1 MFNYYLRLALRS
13 LRRNVVLTALTIA
26 AIGVGIGASMTMV
39 TIFRAEASDPIPQES
54 AQLYTPQIDNYGP
67 GKNDNGLA
75 EPDGRERFQ
84 DQLAY
89 IDAMGLMNAHAAE
102 RQAAMFPVDLAVT
115 PADPRL
121 LPFSVQARA
130 TFADFFPMFAVPF
143 RYGAAWSTADDTA
156 HADVVVITRRLN
168 DKVFG
173 GVNSVGRT
181 LHLDDHD
188 YRVIGVL
195 DRWEPIP
202 RFYDLTQPYGLSE
215 DVFVPLTRAI
225 EDHMTISGRQ
235 DCPDDSPPLT
245 GYDGQLQS
253 ECVWLQFWV
262 ELPTAAS
269 VAKYRAFLNDYAAEQ
284 RRSGRFHWPPRTRL
298 RNMSEW
304 LDYHH
309 VVENDV
315 KMLVLVSFSFL
326 LVCLLN
332 AMGLMLAKIMGR
344 TADINVR
351 RALGASR
358 TAVFIQCLI
367 EAGVIGLAGGL
378 VGLALTSLGLRG
390 LVLLFSGDVGRLAHL
405 DLAEVGCAV
414 ALGVIA
420 AMAAGLYP
428 TWRAT
433 QVQPAWQLK
442 TQ

>member
-13 LRRNVVLTALTIA
+13 LRRNVVLTALMIA

-39 TIFRAEASDPIPQES
+39 TIFRAQANNPIPQKS

-67 GKNDNGLA
+67 GKNDGGLA
-75 EPDGRERFQ
+75 EPDGRQRFQ
-84 DQLAY
+84 DQLTY

-102 RQAAMFPVDLAVT
+102 RQAAMFSADLAIT

-121 LPFSVQARA
+121 LPFRVQARA
-130 TFADFFPMFAVPF
+130 TYADFFPMFAVPF
-143 RYGAAWSTADDTA
+143 RYGAAWNTADDTA
-156 HADVVVITRRLN
+156 HADVIVITRRLN

-173 GVNSVGRT
+173 GVNSVGKT

-188 YRVIGVL
+188 FRVIGVL

-202 RFYDLTQPYGLSE
+202 RFYDLHRPYGQSE
-215 DVFVPLTRAI
+215 DVFLPLTRAI
-225 EDHMTISGRQ
+225 EDHVEISGNT
-235 DCPDDSPPLT
+235 DCPDDLLPLQ

-269 VAKYRAFLNDYAAEQ
+269 VAKYRTFLNNYAAAQ
-284 RRSGRFHWPPRTRL
+284 QRSGRFHWPPHTRL
-298 RNMSEW
+298 RNVTEW

-309 VVENDV
+309 VVENEV

-326 LVCLLN
+326 FVCLLN
-332 AMGLMLAKIMGR
+332 AMGLMLAKTMGR

-358 TAVFIQCLI
+358 TAVSTQCLI
-367 EAGVIGLAGGL
+367 EAGVVGLAGGL

-390 LVLLFSGDVGRLAHL
+390 LVLLFSSDMTRLIHL
-405 DLAEVGCAV
+405 DLAEVGFAV
-414 ALGVIA
+414 VLGVIA

-442 TQ
+442 DR

>member
-1 MFNYYLRLALRS
+1 MFNYYIRLALRS
-13 LRRNVVLTALTIA
+13 LRRNVVLTALMIM

-39 TIFRAEASDPIPQES
+39 TLFRAMANNPIPEKS
-54 AQLYTPQIDNYGP
+54 AQLYAPQIDNYGP
-67 GKNDNGLA
+67 GKNYDGLA
-75 EPDGRERFQ
+75 EPDGQPRFQ
-84 DQLAY
+84 DRLTY

-102 RQAAMFPVDLAVT
+102 RQAAMFSADLALT

-121 LPFSVQARA
+121 LPFRVQARA
-130 TFADFFPMFAVPF
+130 TYADFFPMFAVPF
-143 RYGAAWSTADDTA
+143 QYGAAWGTADDTA
-156 HADVVVITRRLN
+156 HADVVVITRGLN

-173 GVNSVGRT
+173 GVNSVGKT
-181 LHLDDHD
+181 LRLDDHD
-188 YRVIGVL
+188 FRVIGVL

-202 RFYDLTQPYGLSE
+202 RFYDLNRPYGQIE
-215 DVFVPLTRAI
+215 DVFLPLTRAI
-225 EDHMTISGRQ
+225 EDHVAISGNV
-235 DCPDDSPPLT
+235 DCPDDTLPRQ

-269 VAKYRAFLNDYAAEQ
+269 VEKYRAFLDNYAAEQ
-284 RRSGRFHWPPRTRL
+284 QRSGRFHWPPRARL
-298 RNMSEW
+298 RNVAEW

-309 VVENDV
+309 VVENEV

-358 TAVFIQCLI
+358 SAVSTQCLI

-390 LVLLFSGDVGRLAHL
+390 LVLLFPSDVSRMTHL
-405 DLAEVGCAV
+405 DLAEVGFAV
-414 ALGVIA
+414 VLGVIA

-433 QVQPAWQLK
+433 QVQPAWQIK
-442 TQ
+442 DR

>member
-13 LRRNVVLTALTIA
+13 LRRNVVLTALMIA

-39 TIFRAEASDPIPQES
+39 TIFRAQANNPIPQKS

-67 GKNDNGLA
+67 GKNDDGLA
-75 EPDGRERFQ
+75 EPDGRQRFQ
-84 DQLAY
+84 DRLTY

-102 RQAAMFPVDLAVT
+102 RQAAMFSADLAIT

-121 LPFSVQARA
+121 LPFRVQARA
-130 TFADFFPMFAVPF
+130 TDADFFPMFAVPF
-143 RYGAAWSTADDTA
+143 QYGAAWSTADDTA
-156 HADVVVITRRLN
+156 HADVIVITRQLN

-173 GVNSVGRT
+173 GVNSVGKT

-188 YRVIGVL
+188 FRVIGVL

-202 RFYDLTQPYGLSE
+202 RFYDLNRPYSQSE
-215 DVFVPLTRAI
+215 DVFLPLTRAI
-225 EDHMTISGRQ
+225 EDHVEISGNT
-235 DCPDDSPPLT
+235 DCPDDLLPRQ

-284 RRSGRFHWPPRTRL
+284 QRSGRFHWPPHTRL
-298 RNMSEW
+298 RNVTEW

-309 VVENDV
+309 VVENEV

-326 LVCLLN
+326 FVCLLN
-332 AMGLMLAKIMGR
+332 AMGLMLAKTMGR

-358 TAVFIQCLI
+358 TAVSTQCLI

-378 VGLALTSLGLRG
+378 VGLALTLLGLRG
-390 LVLLFSGDVGRLAHL
+390 LVLLFSSDVTRLIHL
-405 DLAEVGCAV
+405 DLAEVGFAV
-414 ALGVIA
+414 VLGVIA
-420 AMAAGLYP
+420 AVAAGLYP

-442 TQ
+442 DR

>member
-1 MFNYYLRLALRS
+1 MFGYYLRLALRS
-13 LRRNVVLTALTIA
+13 LRRNVVLTALMIA

-39 TIFRAEASDPIPQES
+39 TLFRAQANNPIPQKS
-54 AQLYTPQIDNYGP
+54 AQLYAPQIDNYGP
-67 GKNDNGLA
+67 GKNDDGLA
-75 EPDGRERFQ
+75 EPDGGPRFQ
-84 DQLAY
+84 DELTY
-89 IDAMGLMNAHAAE
+89 IDAMGLMNAHASE
-102 RQAAMFPVDLAVT
+102 RQAAMFSADIVVA

-121 LPFSVQARA
+121 LPFTVQARA
-130 TFADFFPMFAVPF
+130 TYADFFPMFAVPF
-143 RYGAAWSTADDTA
+143 QYGAAWSTADDNA
-156 HADVVVITRRLN
+156 HAGVVVITRRFN

-173 GVNSVGRT
+173 GANSVGRT

-202 RFYDLTQPYGLSE
+202 RFYDLNRPYDLSE

-225 EDHMTISGRQ
+225 EDHMEISGHQ
-235 DCPDDSPPLT
+235 FCPDDSPTLQ
-245 GYDGQLQS
+245 GYEGQLQS

-269 VAKYRAFLNDYAAEQ
+269 VAKYRAFLNDYATEQ

-298 RNMSEW
+298 RNVSEW

-309 VVENDV
+309 VVENEV

-332 AMGLMLAKIMGR
+332 AMGLMLAKFMGR

-358 TAVFIQCLI
+358 TAVFNQCLI

-378 VGLALTSLGLRG
+378 VGLGLTALGLRG
-390 LVLLFSGDVGRLAHL
+390 LVLLFPSVVSQLNHL
-405 DLAEVGCAV
+405 DLAEVGFAV
-414 ALGVIA
+414 VLGVIA

-433 QVQPAWQLK
+433 QMQPAWQLK